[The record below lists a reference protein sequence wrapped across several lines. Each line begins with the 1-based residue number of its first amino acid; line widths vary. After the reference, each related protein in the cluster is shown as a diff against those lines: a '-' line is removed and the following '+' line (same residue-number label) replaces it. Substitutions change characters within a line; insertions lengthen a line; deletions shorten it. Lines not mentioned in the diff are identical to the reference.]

1 MTSFTRR
8 RVHGQEV
15 PATGVWE
22 IRPERA
28 SIRFTLRRPGALAIR
43 GQVSLDDGVILI
55 TADPHESVAAIS
67 IDARSLGTSR
77 PRRDA
82 RRRAR
87 WLATHRFPTID
98 LLVDEVEQQTRW
110 EWTALCRLRLRDVT
124 IPIALCFTFDGVDDN
139 DDALFRARTLLSIAD
154 LGIARYWLR
163 LFGRSINVDIRA
175 HVRARRISDIV
186 TFASDLRHAHP
197 SLG

>member
-1 MTSFTRR
+1 MTDLIR

-22 IRPERA
+22 LRPERA
-28 SIRFTLRRPGALAIR
+28 SIQFTLRRQCARAIH
-43 GQVSLDDGVILI
+43 GQVRLHDGVILI

-67 IDARSLGTSR
+67 IDASSLSTSR

-87 WLATHRFPTID
+87 WLATDRYPTID

-110 EWTALCRLRLRDVT
+110 EWTALCRLRLRDMT
-124 IPIALCFTFDGVDDN
+124 LPIALCFTYDGVDDSQ
-139 DDALFRARTLLSIAD
+139 DAMFRARTMLSGAD
-154 LGIARYWLR
+154 LGIVHRWCR
-163 LFGRSINVDIRA
+163 LIGRSLNVEIRA
-175 HVRARRISDIV
+175 EVHAQRISDIV
-186 TFASDLRHAHP
+186 TFASDLRYAHP

>member
-1 MTSFTRR
+1 MTDLIR

-22 IRPERA
+22 LRPERA
-28 SIRFTLRRPGALAIR
+28 SIQFTLRRPLALALR
-43 GQVSLDDGVILI
+43 GHVRLDDGVVLI

-67 IDARSLGTSR
+67 IDASSLSTTR

-82 RRRAR
+82 RRRAK
-87 WLATHRFPTID
+87 WLAADRYPTID

-110 EWTALCRLRLRDVT
+110 EWTALCRLRLRDIT
-124 IPIALCFTFDGVDDN
+124 IPIALCFTYDGVDYK
-139 DDALFRARTLLSIAD
+139 DDARFRARTILSGAD
-154 LGIARYWLR
+154 LGIGKPWCR
-163 LFGRSINVDIRA
+163 LFGHSLNVEIHA
-175 HVRARRISDIV
+175 EVRAQRISDIV
-186 TFASDLRHAHP
+186 TFASDLRYAHP

>member
-1 MTSFTRR
+1 MTDLIR

-22 IRPERA
+22 LRPERA
-28 SIRFTLRRPGALAIR
+28 SIQFTLRRPCAPAIR
-43 GQVSLDDGVILI
+43 GQICLNDGVILI
-55 TADPHESVAAIS
+55 TADPRESVAAIS
-67 IDARSLGTSR
+67 IDAGSLSTSR
-77 PRRDA
+77 PRGDA

-87 WLATHRFPTID
+87 WLATDRFPTID

-124 IPIALCFTFDGVDDN
+124 IPIALCFTYDGVDDN
-139 DDALFRARTLLSIAD
+139 DDAMFRARTMLSGED
-154 LGIARYWLR
+154 LGGARRRFR
-163 LFGRSINVDIRA
+163 LFGRSLNVEIRA
-175 HVRARRISDIV
+175 EVHAQRTSDIV
-186 TFASDLRHAHP
+186 TFASDLRYAHP